1 MQTLGKIGFSLIIG
15 IPETQVLRVLFYEN
29 FTLAKQ
35 RIDNH
40 KSRRLFGRVFFDL
53 SKSPEMRAIHHH

>member
-1 MQTLGKIGFSLIIG
+1 MLGKIGFSLIIG
-15 IPETQVLRVLFYEN
+15 IPETQALRVLFYEN

-40 KSRRLFGRVFFDL
+40 KSRRLFTSPFFDR
-53 SKSPEMRAIHHH
+53 PEWPVLRPFDHH